1 MASKEVCRSFATRG
15 KCKFGDSCKFL
26 HVALPV
32 QQHTQ
37 DRDSLAAGGGESGE
51 DGGCGA
57 GETRRAEEMAAKE
70 FAAGKWDVSWQVS
83 GLPGCVE
90 ADVEDA
96 FQRAM
101 PLPPGFGFV
110 ASMHARGGNS
120 AAPYAFV
127 AVQGAASWEE
137 IIGGGKADAQM
148 LSNGVT
154 VNGKLCAV
162 RRRKSSKR
170 DRLLALEK
178 ANEAKE
184 AARRKAAAKRPAWSH
199 SMLER
204 FPQRASTLDKVA
216 KVGELPTEL
225 KDLVDV
231 YLASALPREAA
242 LALRLVWERHPT
254 ALRVKV

>member
-1 MASKEVCRSFATRG
+1 VGENRRG
-15 KCKFGDSCKFL
+15 EE
-26 HVALPV
+26 
-32 QQHTQ
+32 
-37 DRDSLAAGGGESGE
+37 LAA
-51 DGGCGA
+51 
-57 GETRRAEEMAAKE
+57 TE

-127 AVQGAASWEE
+127 AVQGAGPWKE
-137 IIGGGKADAQM
+137 IIGGDKADAQM
-148 LSNGVT
+148 LSSGVT
-154 VNGKLCAV
+154 VNGKPCSV

-170 DRLLALEK
+170 DRLVALEK
-178 ANEAKE
+178 ANGAKE

-254 ALRVKV
+254 ALRVKVGGISTSPSPPFPPVPASV